1 MCGIVGKVYRN
12 RELVEDASLLARM
25 MHAIRCRG
33 TDGEGHVRK
42 APLALGFTRLAIIGK
57 TGGDQPIPDETGN
70 VILVC
75 NGEIY
80 NHRALRKRLEG
91 LGHVFRGTSDAEV
104 IVHGYEQWGTAVAEH
119 LEGMFAFALFDHDRN
134 RLVLGRDR
142 FGKKSLFYSIVDKGR
157 PTEAI
162 IFGSSLRALM
172 ADPALERAVRPH
184 GVEEYL
190 TCMYVPEP
198 NTILRDV
205 FHLPAAHVMIY
216 ESGQLKAERYWSLEY
231 EPKSDLT
238 EEEAAAAVR
247 EQLEE
252 SVRKRLESEAPLG
265 FLLSAGID
273 SAAVATLARPHVQG
287 PMYTFT
293 ACMKGARH
301 DERNVSRTIA
311 ESLGSQHHEFEI
323 DPNPA
328 ESLSQIP
335 WHYGQPNGH
344 RAAVAYLYL
353 FRHVSQHAKVLLS
366 GDGGDEFFAG
376 YVRQRT
382 LKDYPRLRR
391 KPLWMRRAALS
402 MVEPLTDQ
410 FTNWAGAAR
419 LRHRLRSSML
429 SSDDLFVQSYTNF
442 LSWQRPV
449 VLTKDFARASI
460 AEGGRP
466 EAIYEEI
473 INSDL
478 AVANLDRRMAAEAL
492 VMMPGLSLAR
502 LDSMSMAQ
510 AVEVRSPFLDHEFAG
525 FAARLPAD
533 YKMRNGELKWILK
546 RALSDVLPTEFLSR
560 KKIGFGNPGPD
571 FFEQAF
577 KQYVPELL
585 LDSTSRERGI
595 LNVDHVAALLRQ
607 HQAGVGGHDHRLWS
621 LLILESWMRT
631 FIDRAN
637 PTEEGPLELG
647 SV

>member
-1 MCGIVGKVYRN
+1 MCGIVGKVYRD
-12 RELVEDASLLARM
+12 RELVADASLLARM
-25 MHAIRCRG
+25 MHAIACRG

-42 APLALGFTRLAIIGK
+42 APLALGFTRLAIIGT
-57 TGGDQPIPDETGN
+57 TGGDQPIQNETGR
-70 VILVC
+70 ITLVC

-91 LGHVFRGTSDAEV
+91 LGHDFCGTSDAEV
-104 IVHGYEQWGTAVAEH
+104 IVHGYEQWGTGVAEH
-119 LEGMFAFALFDHDRN
+119 LEGMFAFALFDRDTN

-142 FGKKSLFYSIVDKGR
+142 FGKKPLFYSIVDKGR
-157 PTEAI
+157 PTEAL
-162 IFGSSLRALM
+162 IFGSNMRALM
-172 ADPALERAVRPH
+172 ADPALKREVRPH

-190 TCMYVPEP
+190 TLLFVPESD
-198 NTILRDV
+198 TILRDV
-205 FHLPAAHVMIY
+205 FHVPAAHVLLVENGY
-216 ESGQLKAERYWSLEY
+216 VTADRYWNLEY

-238 EEEAAAAVR
+238 EAEAANAVR
-247 EQLEE
+247 ERLEE

-273 SAAVATLARPHVQG
+273 SAAVATLARPYIQG
-287 PMYTFT
+287 TMHTFT
-293 ACMKGARH
+293 ACMKGARD
-301 DERNVSRTIA
+301 DERQVARSIA
-311 ESLGSQHHEFEI
+311 ESLGAEHHEFQI
-323 DPNPA
+323 DPHPA
-328 ESLSQIP
+328 EALSQIP

-353 FRHVSQHAKVLLS
+353 FKHTAQYAKVLLS

-391 KPLWMRRAALS
+391 KPLCMRQAALA
-402 MVEPLTDQ
+402 MVEPLADR
-410 FTNWAGAAR
+410 FTNWAGVAR

-429 SSDDLFVQSYTNF
+429 SCDELFVQSYTNF
-442 LSWQRPV
+442 LSWQRPHV
-449 VLTKDFARASI
+449 FTKEFARTSA

-478 AVANLDRRMAAEAL
+478 AVANLDCRMAAEAM

-502 LDSMSMAQ
+502 LDSLSMAQ
-510 AVEVRSPFLDHEFAG
+510 AVEVRSPFLDHDFAEFA
-525 FAARLPAD
+525 AKLPAN
-533 YKMRNGELKWILK
+533 YKMRDGELKWILK
-546 RALSDVLPTEFLSR
+546 RALSDVLPMDFLSR

-571 FFEQAF
+571 FFNQSF
-577 KQYVPELL
+577 NKYVPALL

-621 LLILESWMRT
+621 LLILETWMRT
-631 FIDRAN
+631 FIDRPN
-637 PTEEGPLELG
+637 PAEGGPLDLG
-647 SV
+647 SA